1 MKNIHVMNPYLLGED
16 TPAAPKNLQRVHCK
30 GGGGGGSSAEY
41 ERQLREQR
49 EATERAEAE
58 AARLKQEGDAAAKRR
73 KDRQGASLLTP
84 GEGEGDSSVNVR
96 KSVLGS
102 WS

>member
-1 MKNIHVMNPYLLGED
+1 MNPYLLGEG

-30 GGGGGGSSAEY
+30 GGGGGSSEEY
-41 ERQLREQR
+41 DRQLREQR
-49 EATERAEAE
+49 KATERAEAE
-58 AARLKQEGDAAAKRR
+58 AARLKSEGDATAKRR

-84 GEGEGDSSVNVR
+84 GEGEGDSSLNVR

-102 WS
+102 GS